1 MSTDSLRTSTGR
13 PLTSR
18 GRQTRERI
26 VTAAAALMLDIGVS
40 GTTMEDV
47 RDRAGVSSSQIYH
60 YFSDKD
66 ELVRAVIAHQD
77 ETIVG
82 THEEVFAHLDSLD
95 GLRRWCDGIVDY
107 QRLGGCSGGCP
118 LGSLGAQVAETDP
131 DARAAVARALAQWER
146 AIRRGYDAM
155 RDRGVFEDSVD
166 TASLAV
172 ATLAALQGGLLMAQ
186 VQRDPAPLKAS
197 LDAVVHR
204 AELLATR

>member
-1 MSTDSLRTSTGR
+1 MPTDALRTSTGR

-18 GRQTRERI
+18 GRRTRERI
-26 VTAAAALMLDIGVS
+26 VAAAAELMLDVGVT

-47 RDRAGVSSSQIYH
+47 RDRAEVSSSQIYH
-60 YFSDKD
+60 YFSTKD
-66 ELVRAVIAHQD
+66 DLVRAVIAHHD

-95 GLRRWCDGIVDY
+95 GLRRWCDGIVEY

-118 LGSLGAQVAETDP
+118 LGALGAQIAETDP
-131 DARAAVARALAQWER
+131 DARAAVARALARWER

-155 RDRGVFEDSVD
+155 RDRGVLADSVD
-166 TASLAV
+166 TTSLAV
-172 ATLAALQGGLLMAQ
+172 ATVAALQGGLLMAQ
-186 VQRDPAPLKAS
+186 LQRDPAPLRAS

-204 AELLATR
+204 AELLTAR